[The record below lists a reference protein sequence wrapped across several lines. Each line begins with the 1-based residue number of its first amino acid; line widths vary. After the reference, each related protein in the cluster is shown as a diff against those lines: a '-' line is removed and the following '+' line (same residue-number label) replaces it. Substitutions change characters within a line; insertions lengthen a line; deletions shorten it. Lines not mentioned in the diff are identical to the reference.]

1 MLFRY
6 LPGRVGLTAGEL
18 LSAITDGSRSVSLND
33 VDFCTADTYRNRNKI
48 KGGPAIKPGPLL

>member
-48 KGGPAIKPGPLL
+48 KGGPAL